1 MNADSAFYLGVALAR
16 AEAMH
21 LKNIEFHTSIVY
33 NEKDNAFVDRHL
45 SDYPKLFTEKIDM
58 GNGNIHLKI
67 NSFNYAAEG
76 A

>member
-33 NEKDNAFVDRHL
+33 NEKDYAFVDRHL
-45 SDYPKLFTEKIDM
+45 SDYPKLYTEKIEM
-58 GNGNIHLKI
+58 GGGNIHLKI
-67 NSFNYAAEG
+67 HSHNDVAKG
-76 A
+76 